1 MDKQVNIEH
10 YQPDVIKDYREFK
23 AIAQTENP
31 ELYLLWTASDN
42 AFNDQFVDTLTINGC
57 ERWEKMLGIQ
67 PMGTDTLEERRF
79 RIKARL
85 NENLPYTMRMLKNS
99 LSALC
104 GADGYSLTL
113 YAGEYRLKILVELT
127 VKKMFAEAE
136 SMVKRMIPA
145 NMIID
150 ISLRYNQW
158 LTLKPLTWGQ
168 AAGYTWGGI
177 REEVIENGN
186 DN

>member
-1 MDKQVNIEH
+1 MLKEVDIRL
-10 YQPDVIKDYREFK
+10 YQPEVIRDYREFK
-23 AIAQTENP
+23 AIAQTENSA
-31 ELYLLWTASDN
+31 LTDCWSASDKVFCN
-42 AFNDQFVDTLTINGC
+42 QFVETLTEEGC
-57 ERWEKMLGIQ
+57 RMWENCLGIQ

-136 SMVKRMIPA
+136 NMVKRMIPA

-158 LTLKPLTWGQ
+158 LALRPITWGQ
-168 AAGYTWGGI
+168 AAGYTWGEI
-177 REEVIENGN
+177 KEEVIENGN

>member
-42 AFNDQFVDTLTINGC
+42 AFNDQFVDTLTVNGC
-57 ERWEKMLGIQ
+57 ERWERMLSIQ

-136 SMVKRMIPA
+136 KMVKRMIPA

-158 LTLKPLTWGQ
+158 LALRPITWGQ
-168 AAGYTWGGI
+168 AAGYTWGEI
-177 REEVIENGN
+177 KEEVIENGN